1 MKVSVVIPV
10 YNVERYICRC
20 IDSVLSQ
27 TYQNFEMIIVDDHSP
42 DKSMQLA
49 KSYESEKIKIVSHSR
64 NKGLPASRNT
74 GVAHCAGD
82 YLLFLD
88 SDDFL
93 LPHALEKTISTAL
106 NYDSDIVSFNS
117 HRVSESGYTW
127 PIAWHEKFNFAD
139 IYNISIME
147 YPQLVWDAAAWN
159 KLINLSFY
167 RENNFTFDEDQKW
180 FEDHLF
186 SLQLFLNTE
195 KVSIIHDVLHHYS
208 ARNDE
213 LNPSITQS
221 KCFGAVLYRLNMMES
236 VISYLQKT
244 GNTWLTPHF
253 FKLVMSFYRSV
264 LKHAYQ
270 AADSKESIINVLT
283 RFKKIFGQE
292 CPSIFHGHHFE
303 TVDLALCLKYQDHHD
318 IDQYF
323 DSALGRIKTTE
334 KLLATEFLE
343 KKHFDIDFQA
353 YRDHHS
359 YLPGSNSRWYSLLIF
374 ALTQTFYLMRQLP
387 IKRQNFSTLIS
398 KNLSAYHIYMSGL
411 FDMDYYSA
419 EAAQNFKSMRQAI
432 THYVFEGEKSRMQP
446 NTFFNPAAY
455 LEVNPDLRHWKGNLF
470 GHFLIHGI
478 SGGRSIR

>member
-1 MKVSVVIPV
+1 MKISVVIPV

-27 TYQNFEMIIVDDHSP
+27 TYQNFEVIIVDDHSP
-42 DKSMQLA
+42 DNSIQLA

-82 YLLFLD
+82 YLIFLD

-93 LPHALEKTISTAL
+93 LPHALEKSISTAQS
-106 NYDSDIVSFNS
+106 YDSDIVSFNS
-117 HRVSESGYTW
+117 HRVNESGYTW
-127 PIAWHEKFNFAD
+127 PITWHEKFNSAD
-139 IYNISIME
+139 VCNISIME

-167 RENNFTFDEDQKW
+167 RENNFMFDEDQKW

-236 VISYLQKT
+236 VISHLQKT
-244 GNTWLTPHF
+244 GNSWLTPHF

-264 LKHAYQ
+264 LKHAYE
-270 AADSKESIINVLT
+270 AADSKESLIDVLT
-283 RFKKIFGQE
+283 RFKKIFNQE

-323 DSALGRIKTTE
+323 DSTLGRIKTTE
-334 KLLATEFLE
+334 NLLAMEFPE

-374 ALTQTFYLMRQLP
+374 ALTQPFYLMRQLP
-387 IKRQNFSTLIS
+387 IKRQNLNILIS
-398 KNLSAYHIYMSGL
+398 KNLGAYHIYKSGL
-411 FDMDYYSA
+411 FNKVFYT
-419 EAAQNFKSMRQAI
+419 AQSRRHFKSIRAAI
-432 THYVFEGEKSRMQP
+432 TDYVFVGEDAGYNP
-446 NTFFNPAAY
+446 NSFFTADSY
-455 LEVNPDLRHWKGNLF
+455 LNVNPDLRHWKGNLF
-470 GHFLIHGI
+470 GHFLMHGI
-478 SGGRSIR
+478 SKGRSIR